1 MAHQQHIG
9 LLGGSFDPVHRAH
22 IALAERALTELNLDS
37 LQLIAAANPWQ
48 RAPLAATPEQRLHML
63 ELACVHNPKLHI
75 NRSEI
80 DRGGATYTI
89 DTLRA
94 LPKGPVYYWILG
106 ADQLQNFCSW
116 NHWQEILEHVEL
128 AVAKR
133 PGSSYNTP
141 AALAAELQK
150 QHKTLH
156 QLNFSPIDISASHI
170 RHILALQQDPSHFLD
185 PAVAH
190 YIQAEGLYRQAANS
204 TDTDL

>member
-1 MAHQQHIG
+1 
-9 LLGGSFDPVHRAH
+9 
-22 IALAERALTELNLDS
+22 
-37 LQLIAAANPWQ
+37 
-48 RAPLAATPEQRLHML
+48 
-63 ELACVHNPKLHI
+63 
-75 NRSEI
+75 
-80 DRGGATYTI
+80 
-89 DTLRA
+89 
-94 LPKGPVYYWILG
+94 
-106 ADQLQNFCSW
+106 SW

-156 QLNFSPIDISASHI
+156 QLSFSPIDISASHI
-170 RHILALQQDPSHFLD
+170 RHILALQQDPSDFLD